1 MNARMKNTFF
11 LVIYLICI
19 KLGYWRTDAYSHSLK
34 FLVIGDWGG
43 TDEIPYTTVEGVS
56 TAKQMEKLAEKEH
69 PEFVLALGDNFY
81 YEGVKTVDDSRFQD
95 TFENV
100 YTSWA
105 LHIPWY
111 LIAGNH
117 DYYGNISAQI
127 AYTKISKRWNFPDL
141 YHLQSFTIPGTSDT
155 IDILM
160 IDTVLLCE
168 SHDTTERDIQWEWIE
183 RNLKNSDAK
192 YLFTAGHHPIYSIG
206 WHGGKDRL
214 IDKLLPL
221 LYKYRANGHF
231 AGHDHSLQHLHTIQE
246 KVTVDLIV
254 SGAASYI
261 DDNTDHMAAVPDN
274 SLKFHYADK
283 DSKGGFCFIDANSDR
298 LKIRFVEAN
307 GDDLYQTII
316 YPRFI

>member
-1 MNARMKNTFF
+1 MA
-11 LVIYLICI
+11 
-19 KLGYWRTDAYSHSLK
+19 
-34 FLVIGDWGG
+34 
-43 TDEIPYTTVEGVS
+43 
-56 TAKQMEKLAEKEH
+56 KLAEVEH

-81 YEGVKTVDDSRFQD
+81 FDGVKTVNDPRFQD

-100 YTSWA
+100 FTSDA
-105 LHIPWY
+105 LNIPWY

-117 DYYGNISAQI
+117 DYHGNVSAQI

-168 SHDTTERDIQWEWIE
+168 SHDRKEIDNQWEWIE
-183 RNLKNSDAK
+183 RHLRNSNAK

-206 WHGGKDRL
+206 WHGGKDLL

-231 AGHDHSLQHLHTIQE
+231 AGHDHCLQHLQASKE
-246 KVTVDLIV
+246 NVTVDFIV
-254 SGAASYI
+254 SGAVSFI
-261 DDNTDHMAAVPDN
+261 DSSTDNIARVPDN
-274 SLKFHYADK
+274 SSKFHFGDE
-283 DSKGGFCFIDANSDR
+283 DSNGGFCFVDANSDR
-298 LKIRFVEAN
+298 LKIRFVGAN
-307 GDDLYQTII
+307 GDDLYQTTIH
-316 YPRFI
+316 PRYL